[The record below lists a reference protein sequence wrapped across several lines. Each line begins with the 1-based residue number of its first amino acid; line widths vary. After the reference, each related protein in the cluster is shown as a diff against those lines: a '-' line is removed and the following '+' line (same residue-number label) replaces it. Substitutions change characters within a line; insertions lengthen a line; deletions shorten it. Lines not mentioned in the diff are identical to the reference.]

1 MPNGTARRIWIVEG
15 GYCSD
20 TRYQEKLKDKEA
32 QHQALQEALE
42 DYGYK
47 VAVLPVIL
55 GFSGSHFHTTTHAFK
70 QLGIE
75 HSAATTLMLKLHE
88 HAITSLHNIV
98 VSRRVLE
105 RSSQNRQNRPY
116 RTKPP

>member
-20 TRYQEKLKDKEA
+20 TRYEDKLKEKES

-55 GFSGSHFHTTTHAFK
+55 GFSGSHFHTTIHAFK

-75 HSAATTLMLKLHE
+75 HSAMTSLMRKLYE
-88 HAITSLHNIV
+88 HAVTSLHNIV

-105 RSSQNRQNRPY
+105 RSSQRKQSRPD
-116 RTKPP
+116 RTRPP